1 MLRRGSRGGDGV
13 VLEGM
18 VFCNEYDEGMET
30 SVRCVG
36 DIPTFFG
43 KHGCYWKQIHE

>member
-1 MLRRGSRGGDGV
+1 MLRRGRRGGDVV

-30 SVRCVG
+30 GVRWVG
-36 DIPTFFG
+36 DIPTFFWETRLLLETG
-43 KHGCYWKQIHE
+43 T